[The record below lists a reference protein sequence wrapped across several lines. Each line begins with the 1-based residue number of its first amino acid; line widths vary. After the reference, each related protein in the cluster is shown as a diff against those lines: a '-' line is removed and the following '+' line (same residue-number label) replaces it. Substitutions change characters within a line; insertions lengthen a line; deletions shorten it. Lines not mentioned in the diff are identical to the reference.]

1 MAYVAHRSSGHAP
14 AWRALTP
21 LSANGAHAPDEPL
34 GLSSVSN
41 IVEASRCIEAVRI
54 TKTFESDHASHRALD
69 GVSFRVAAGERMGIL
84 GANGSGKSTLIKI
97 LSGILL
103 PTTGEVRRG
112 LKLSWPLTLG
122 GGFEGQL
129 TGYDNVR
136 FLAGLYDLPFKE
148 TFDYVADFSEL
159 GKHMH
164 MPVRFY
170 SDGMRMRLA
179 FSLSLAIDF
188 ECYLIDEVIL
198 VGDRRFQLK
207 CHDELFGRRQHCG
220 MIMAVHDVGVIK
232 EYCQS
237 ALILKGGR
245 GRIMTDLALAGRVYG
260 SL

>member
-1 MAYVAHRSSGHAP
+1 MSNNSCGASPPTEHLQSSTADPVSRLPVDP
-14 AWRALTP
+14 ARC
-21 LSANGAHAPDEPL
+21 
-34 GLSSVSN
+34 
-41 IVEASRCIEAVRI
+41 VEAISV
-54 TKTFESDHASHRALD
+54 TKVFEGDHGAFSVRALD
-69 GVSFRVAAGERMGIL
+69 SVSFRVGAGERMGIL
-84 GANGSGKSTLIKI
+84 GHNGSGKSTLIKI
-97 LSGILL
+97 LAGVLYPTSGK
-103 PTTGEVRRG
+103 VRRG
-112 LKLSWPLTLG
+112 LKLSWPLALG

-136 FLAGLYDLPFKE
+136 FLSRLYDLPFKE
-148 TFDYVADFSEL
+148 TFDYVVDFSEL
-159 GKHMH
+159 GKQMY

-179 FSLSLAIDF
+179 FALSLAMNF

-220 MIMAVHDVGVIK
+220 MIMAVHDAGVIK

-245 GRIMTDLALAGRVYG
+245 GRLVTDLDLAARVYG
-260 SL
+260 TL

>member
-1 MAYVAHRSSGHAP
+1 MQPETVQTSKHAKP
-14 AWRALTP
+14 SLGKMVDPSRCVEAIGVSKVFDNEHGRHQALT
-21 LSANGAHAPDEPL
+21 N
-34 GLSSVSN
+34 
-41 IVEASRCIEAVRI
+41 
-54 TKTFESDHASHRALD
+54 
-69 GVSFRVAAGERMGIL
+69 VSFRVGAGERMGIL
-84 GANGSGKSTLIKI
+84 GANGSGKSTLIRI

-103 PTTGEVRRG
+103 PTSGRIWRG
-112 LKLSWPLTLG
+112 LSLSWPLALN

-136 FLAGLYDLPFKE
+136 FLSRLYDLPFKD

-159 GKHMH
+159 GQHMH
-164 MPVRFY
+164 RPVRYY

-179 FSLSLAIDF
+179 FALSLAMDF

-220 MIMAVHDVGVIK
+220 MIIAVHDAGLVK

-237 ALILKGGR
+237 VLLLKAGR
-245 GRIMTDLALAGRVYG
+245 GRVLTDLNLASRVYS

>member
-1 MAYVAHRSSGHAP
+1 MQLHATDTKAYVEAINVTKIFEGQR
-14 AWRALTP
+14 
-21 LSANGAHAPDEPL
+21 GA
-34 GLSSVSN
+34 
-41 IVEASRCIEAVRI
+41 
-54 TKTFESDHASHRALD
+54 HRALD
-69 GVSFRVAAGERMGIL
+69 KVSFRVGIGERLGIL

-103 PTTGEVRRG
+103 PTAGEVKRG
-112 LKLSWPLTLG
+112 LRLSWPLALG

-136 FLAGLYDLPFKE
+136 FLSRLYGLPFAP
-148 TFDYVADFSEL
+148 TYDYVSDFSEL
-159 GKHMH
+159 GKHMNTQ
-164 MPVRFY
+164 VRYY

-179 FSLSLAIDF
+179 FALSLAMDF

-207 CHDELFGRRQHCG
+207 CHDELFGRRKHCG
-220 MIMAVHDVGVIK
+220 MIMAVHDAGVIK

-237 ALILKGGR
+237 ALLLKDGR
-245 GRIMTDLALAGRVYG
+245 GRILSDLSLAGRIYA

>member
-1 MAYVAHRSSGHAP
+1 MEQHRRQCPEGVS
-14 AWRALTP
+14 P
-21 LSANGAHAPDEPL
+21 LAKGP
-34 GLSSVSN
+34 VSRLP
-41 IVEASRCIEAVRI
+41 VGPHRCVQAIAVS
-54 TKTFESDHASHRALD
+54 KVFEGEHGSFSHKALD
-69 GVSFRVAAGERMGIL
+69 NVSFSVGAGERMGIL
-84 GANGSGKSTLIKI
+84 GPNGSGKSTLIKI

-103 PTTGEVRRG
+103 PTSGEVRRG
-112 LKLSWPLTLG
+112 LKLSWPLALG

-136 FLAGLYDLPFKE
+136 FLSRLYELPFKE
-148 TFDYVADFSEL
+148 TLDYVIDFSEL
-159 GKHMH
+159 GKHIY

-179 FSLSLAIDF
+179 FSLSLAMNF

-220 MIMAVHDVGVIK
+220 MIMAVHDAGVIR

-237 ALILKGGR
+237 ALILKSGR
-245 GRIMTDLALAGRVYG
+245 GRVITDLDLAARIYG
-260 SL
+260 TL

>member
-1 MAYVAHRSSGHAP
+1 MPSGSGVLPSAVHLLSPAGDPVSRLPVDPERCVAAIR
-14 AWRALTP
+14 
-21 LSANGAHAPDEPL
+21 
-34 GLSSVSN
+34 V
-41 IVEASRCIEAVRI
+41 
-54 TKTFESDHASHRALD
+54 TKVFEGEHGTVRALD
-69 GVSFRVAAGERMGIL
+69 GVSFRIGAGERMGIL
-84 GANGSGKSTLIKI
+84 GPNGSGKSTLIKI

-103 PTTGEVRRG
+103 PTSGEVRRG
-112 LKLSWPLTLG
+112 LRLSWPLALA
-122 GGFEGQL
+122 GGFEGEL

-136 FLAGLYDLPFKE
+136 FLSRLYDLPFKE
-148 TFDYVADFSEL
+148 TFGYVADFSEL

-179 FSLSLAIDF
+179 FALSLAMNF

-220 MIMAVHDVGVIK
+220 MIMAVHDAGVIK

-237 ALILKGGR
+237 ALILKAGR
-245 GRIMTDLALAGRVYG
+245 GRLMTDLDLATRIYG
-260 SL
+260 TL

>member
-1 MAYVAHRSSGHAP
+1 MPQGGFDTMARLAVDQTRC
-14 AWRALTP
+14 
-21 LSANGAHAPDEPL
+21 
-34 GLSSVSN
+34 
-41 IVEASRCIEAVRI
+41 VEAINV
-54 TKTFESDHASHRALD
+54 TKVFKGEHGSHRALD
-69 GVSFRVAAGERMGIL
+69 GISFRVGAGERIGIL
-84 GANGSGKSTLIKI
+84 GANGSGKSTLIRI

-112 LKLSWPLTLG
+112 LRLSWPLALG

-136 FLAGLYDLPFKE
+136 FLSGLYNLPFKE

-159 GKHMH
+159 GKHMR

-179 FSLSLAIDF
+179 FALSLAMDF

-220 MIMAVHDVGVIK
+220 MIMAVHDAGVIK

-245 GRIMTDLALAGRVYG
+245 GRVMTDLNLASRVYAA
-260 SL
+260 L

>member
-1 MAYVAHRSSGHAP
+1 MRSLEAVTPDSGFVRTGSVEAGVAERCVEAVNIVKVFEGDHGTV
-14 AWRALTP
+14 RAL
-21 LSANGAHAPDEPL
+21 NG
-34 GLSSVSN
+34 
-41 IVEASRCIEAVRI
+41 I
-54 TKTFESDHASHRALD
+54 
-69 GVSFRVAAGERMGIL
+69 SFRVGAGERIGIL
-84 GANGSGKSTLIKI
+84 GANGSGKSTLIRI
-97 LSGILL
+97 LAGVLQ
-103 PTTGEVRRG
+103 PTSGEVRRG
-112 LKLSWPLTLG
+112 LSLSWPLALG

-136 FLAGLYDLPFKE
+136 FLSRLYGLPFHE

-159 GKHMH
+159 GRHMY

-179 FSLSLAIDF
+179 FALSLAMNF

-207 CHDELFGRRQHCG
+207 CHDELFGKRSSCG
-220 MIMAVHDVGVIK
+220 MIMAVHDAGTIK

-245 GRIMTDLALAGRVYG
+245 GRVLSDLSLAERIYG
-260 SL
+260 TL

>member
-1 MAYVAHRSSGHAP
+1 MQSPEGATSDDGFVRAGLAEP
-14 AWRALTP
+14 AIRNRCVEAI
-21 LSANGAHAPDEPL
+21 
-34 GLSSVSN
+34 N
-41 IVEASRCIEAVRI
+41 IVKV
-54 TKTFESDHASHRALD
+54 FEGDHGTVCALN
-69 GVSFRVAAGERMGIL
+69 GVSFRVGDGERIGIL
-84 GANGSGKSTLIKI
+84 GGNGSGKSTLIRI
-97 LSGILL
+97 LSGVLQ
-103 PTTGEVRRG
+103 PTSGEVRRG
-112 LKLSWPLTLG
+112 LNLSWPLALA

-136 FLAGLYDLPFKE
+136 FLSRLYHLPFRE

-159 GKHMH
+159 GRHMY

-179 FSLSLAIDF
+179 FALSLSMNF

-207 CHDELFGRRQHCG
+207 CHDELFGKRKSCG
-220 MIMAVHDVGVIK
+220 MIMAVHDSGVIK

-245 GRIMTDLALAGRVYG
+245 GRVLNDLSLAERIYG
-260 SL
+260 TL

>member
-1 MAYVAHRSSGHAP
+1 MQSLNVATLGEGLVQAAP
-14 AWRALTP
+14 AQTSNLDRCVEAIDIVKVFEGDHGTVRAL
-21 LSANGAHAPDEPL
+21 NG
-34 GLSSVSN
+34 
-41 IVEASRCIEAVRI
+41 I
-54 TKTFESDHASHRALD
+54 
-69 GVSFRVAAGERMGIL
+69 SFRVGAGERIGIL
-84 GANGSGKSTLIKI
+84 GANGSGKSTLIRI
-97 LSGILL
+97 LAGVLR
-103 PTTGEVRRG
+103 PTSGEVRRG
-112 LKLSWPLTLG
+112 LSLSWPLALG

-136 FLAGLYDLPFKE
+136 FLSGLYGLPFRE

-159 GKHMH
+159 GRHMY

-179 FSLSLAIDF
+179 FALSLAMNF

-207 CHDELFGRRQHCG
+207 CHDELFGKRKSCG
-220 MIMAVHDVGVIK
+220 MIMAVHDAGTIK

-245 GRIMTDLALAGRVYG
+245 GRVLSDLSLAERIYG
-260 SL
+260 TL